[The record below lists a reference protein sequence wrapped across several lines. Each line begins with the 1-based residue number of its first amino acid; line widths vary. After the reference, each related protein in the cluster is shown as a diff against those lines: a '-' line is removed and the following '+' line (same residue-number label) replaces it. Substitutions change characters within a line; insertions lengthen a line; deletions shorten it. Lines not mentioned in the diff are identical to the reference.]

1 MKHMTKEEQETHISI
16 DAEGFAVID
25 TSIPKDIN
33 KCKKLGYEIIRE
45 NQYEDGSICNVIFKV
60 PRRCISFRNIEKRTI
75 SEEQKEKMRERALK
89 HGFGRVIE
97 CEE

>member
-1 MKHMTKEEQETHISI
+1 MAKLTREEQETHIII
-16 DAEGFAVID
+16 DTDGCVIID

-33 KCKKLGYEIIRE
+33 KCKKMEYELIRE
-45 NQYEDGSICNVIFKV
+45 NLYEDGTTCNAVFRAK
-60 PRRCISFRNIEKRTI
+60 RHSISFRKKEKRAV
-75 SEEQKEKMRERALK
+75 SDEQRERMREMAKK